1 VAIAHGRNGS
11 ALPVFPLGSDDMKR
25 TAPLITLG
33 FVSAM
38 CIGTCAPSARAAD
51 PGNSASA
58 LSMHVLALINDTRGD
73 IDSFSIAPA
82 GTDHWTHIDF
92 RQAIQES
99 SLDYGSAAILTF
111 HDADGCLRDLRTVL
125 SDGRRIFTHN
135 FDLCHFHAYSPGVL
149 FPRSRN
155 DGMQRARPLQRHLTD
170 EMSPR

>member
-1 VAIAHGRNGS
+1 
-11 ALPVFPLGSDDMKR
+11 MKR
-25 TAPLITLG
+25 TALITIG

-38 CIGTCAPSARAAD
+38 CIGVCAPAHAAA
-51 PGNSASA
+51 PGNGASP
-58 LSMHVLALINDTRGD
+58 LSMHVLELINDTRGN

-82 GTDHWTHIDF
+82 GTDHWTNIDF
-92 RQAIQES
+92 RNAMEES
-99 SLDYGSAAILTF
+99 SLDYGNAAILTF
-111 HDADGCLRDLRTVL
+111 HDTDGCLRDLRTVL

-155 DGMQRARPLQRHLTD
+155 DGMQRSTSTQGHLPA